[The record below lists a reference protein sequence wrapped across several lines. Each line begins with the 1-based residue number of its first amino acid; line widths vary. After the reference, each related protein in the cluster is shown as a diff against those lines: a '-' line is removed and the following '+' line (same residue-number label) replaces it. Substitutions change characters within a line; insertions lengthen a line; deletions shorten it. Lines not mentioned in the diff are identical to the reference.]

1 MARIN
6 KMFYPGLSNSLRY
19 LRVQVVD
26 SLPYVAK
33 NIPRFN
39 SLQEIFKYCKSDFTY
54 KNDPELE
61 ELFQTV
67 GTLLENNF
75 HGYSGHG
82 DCDDATI
89 YCLAVMLLSGF
100 ECGIVLAGRTQNR
113 ATHIYAYGVENGQKK
128 ILDLTTSEFN
138 KEGGSKNYNFRQY
151 IPFKISK
158 NQLDMFLTLADGV
171 SIPTSKRKLRIRHP
185 RKKEAKVYLPTQGV
199 TIPAQRLDKMPIATA
214 KNVMLNDGCSV
225 DQLSDYLSGRKERKA
240 KRADKRAYKKEKKQ
254 IKLEKKRANVEKKQS
269 RSEVRRAKA
278 DKKRATGEAKILR
291 GEAKKIKGA
300 QPRRDFSGA
309 FNTIGNVASKFINRG
324 GGEEEDFAQEVDY
337 EEVPGGS
344 EYSGS
349 EEVEQYGAEEI
360 PAEEIEAEEN
370 FDLQDGFTTYKPVIF
385 GLGILLAGAL
395 IERGKIV

>member
-39 SLQEIFKYCKSDFTY
+39 SLQEIFNYCKSDFTY

-100 ECGIVLAGRTQNR
+100 ECGIVLAGRTKDH
-113 ATHIYAYGVENGQKK
+113 ATHIYAYGIENGEKK
-128 ILDLTTSEFN
+128 LLDLTTSQFN
-138 KEGGSKNYNFRQY
+138 KEGGSQNYNYRQY
-151 IPFKISK
+151 LPFKISK

-171 SIPTSKRKLRIRHP
+171 SIPRKRKLRIRHP
-185 RKKEAKVYLPTQGV
+185 RPNEPQVYLPTPGV
-199 TIPAQRLDKMPIATA
+199 SIPAERLDKMPISTA
-214 KNVMLNDGCSV
+214 KNVMLSDGCSV
-225 DQLSDYLSGRKERKA
+225 DQLSDYLAGRKERKER
-240 KRADKRAYKKEKKQ
+240 KAYRKEKKD
-254 IKLEKKRANVEKKQS
+254 IKLDKKRANVGKKESRNEK
-269 RSEVRRAKA
+269 RSATA
-278 DKKRATGEAKILR
+278 YKKRSSGDAKVLR
-291 GEAKKIKGA
+291 GEAKKIKGG

-309 FNTIGNVASKFINRG
+309 FNSIGNVASKFINKG
-324 GGEEEDFAQEVDY
+324 GDDDFAQEVDY
-337 EEVPGGS
+337 EEVPGGAE

-349 EEVEQYGAEEI
+349 EEVEQYNAEEVS
-360 PAEEIEAEEN
+360 PEEVDAEM
-370 FDLQDGFTTYKPVIF
+370 DLQDGFDKYKPVAF
-385 GLGILLAGAL
+385 GLGILLIGAL
-395 IERGKIV
+395 IERGSHKRVA